1 MVRNYC
7 KMCCTLIPEDIE
19 KIERI
24 AETVSIFGSI
34 LNIDV
39 FIDCPTKDKDKA
51 IIVYHAK
58 PKNNSLYSKN
68 IAGEIADVSKEP
80 AVFRSFLTGLPSKN
94 YKAVTQ
100 EGVDVYQNIV
110 PVFNSGKEVIATIIL
125 EYTEEDGLNFNS
137 DLFNFTATKLIKDI
151 DVSRTQ
157 IPEFVKD
164 GIVVFNKNGIVKYV
178 NKVASGIYSSLGFS
192 KNLVG
197 EDFQNI
203 VLTKTTMEEALSHR
217 ENQNIEINIS
227 DMVLLVSYFTTV
239 LSDDEINVVMVIRD
253 ITKEKN
259 NEQEII
265 LKSFVIKEIHHR
277 VKNNLQTIA
286 SLLRIQ
292 KRRVDNPEVKKI
304 LDETI
309 NRILSIAIT
318 HEVLSQNGMDS
329 LDIKTI
335 IQLMYKNSFKNAI
348 DKMKK
353 IEFNITGDS
362 FVISSDKATAVA
374 LVINELVQN
383 AINYAFIGKNEGK
396 IQVIIEKKTF
406 YTKISVVDNGVGMD
420 DSKVRENSLGLMIVK
435 KIVSDKLNGSF
446 NLKSELGLGTR
457 VEFEVKNN

>member
-1 MVRNYC
+1 MIRNYC
-7 KMCCTLIPEDIE
+7 KMCSTLVATDIE

-34 LNIDV
+34 LNVDV
-39 FIDCPTKDKDKA
+39 FIDCPTKDKNKA
-51 IIVYHAK
+51 IVVYHVRPENK
-58 PKNNSLYSKN
+58 SLYSKN
-68 IAGEIADVSKEP
+68 IAGEIAQVHKEP

-94 YKAVTQ
+94 YKAITQ
-100 EGVDVYQNIV
+100 EEVDVYQNIV
-110 PVFNSGKEVIATIIL
+110 PICNDNKEVIAVIIL
-125 EYTEEDGLNFNS
+125 EYREKDGLNFNS
-137 DLFNFTATKLIKDI
+137 DLFNLTATKLIRDM

-164 GIVVFNKNGIVKYV
+164 GIVVFDQDGIVKYV
-178 NKVASGIYSSLGFS
+178 NKVASGIYSTLGFS
-192 KNLVG
+192 KNLIG

-203 VLTKTTMEEALSHR
+203 VLTKTTIEEVLR
-217 ENQNIEINIS
+217 QQENQNVEITIS
-227 DMVLLVSYFTTV
+227 NMILLVSYFVTI
-239 LSDDEINVVMVIRD
+239 LNNEELNIVMVIRD

-292 KRRVDNPEVKKI
+292 KRRVENKEMKKI

-309 NRILSIAIT
+309 SRILSIAIT

-353 IEFNITGDS
+353 IEFNIIGDS
-362 FVISSDKATAVA
+362 FIISSDRATAIA

-383 AINYAFIGKNEGK
+383 AINYAFVGKSKGK
-396 IQVIIEKKTF
+396 IQIVIEKKTF
-406 YTKISVVDNGVGMD
+406 YSRIIVADNGVGMD
-420 DSKVRENSLGLMIVK
+420 YTKVRENSLGLMIVK
-435 KIVSDKLNGSF
+435 RLVSDKLNGSF
-446 NLKSELGLGTR
+446 NLKSKPGEGTT
-457 VEFEVKNN
+457 VEFEVRNN

>member
-1 MVRNYC
+1 MIRNYC
-7 KMCCTLIPEDIE
+7 KMCSTLVATDIE

-39 FIDCPTKDKDKA
+39 FIDCPTKDKNKA
-51 IIVYHAK
+51 IVVYHVRPEK
-58 PKNNSLYSKN
+58 KSLYSKN
-68 IAGEIADVSKEP
+68 IAGEIAEVNKEP

-100 EGVDVYQNIV
+100 EEIDVYQNIV
-110 PVFNSGKEVIATIIL
+110 PICNDNKEVIAVIIL
-125 EYTEEDGLNFNS
+125 EYREKDSLNFNS
-137 DLFNFTATKLIKDI
+137 DLFNLTATKLIRDM

-164 GIVVFNKNGIVKYV
+164 GIVVFDQDGVVKYV
-178 NKVASGIYSSLGFS
+178 NKVASGIYSALGFS
-192 KNLVG
+192 KDLVG

-203 VLTKTTMEEALSHR
+203 VLTKTTVEEVLR
-217 ENQNIEINIS
+217 QQENQNVEITIS
-227 DMVLLVSYFTTV
+227 NLILLVSYFVTI
-239 LSDDEINVVMVIRD
+239 LNNEELNIVMVIRD

-292 KRRVDNPEVKKI
+292 KRRVANQEVKKI

-353 IEFNITGDS
+353 IEFNIIGDS
-362 FVISSDKATAVA
+362 FIISSDRATAIA

-383 AINYAFIGKNEGK
+383 AINYAFVGKTKGK
-396 IQVIIEKKTF
+396 IQIIIEKKTF
-406 YTKISVVDNGVGMD
+406 YSKIIVTDDGVGMD
-420 DSKVRENSLGLMIVK
+420 YKKVRENSLGLMIVK
-435 KIVSDKLNGSF
+435 RLVTDKLNGSF
-446 NLKSELGLGTR
+446 VLKSKQGKGTM
-457 VEFEVKNN
+457 VEFEVRNN